1 MNYRDLLAQAGIPE
15 QAMAQHLASMGLGTP
30 QQWQQAI
37 ATGNVSMFNH
47 ADAENAKAFIR
58 NNPQLVQQVRQV
70 VGM

>member
-15 QAMAQHLASMGLGTP
+15 QAMAQHLASMGIGTP

-37 ATGNVSMFNH
+37 ATGNGSMFNH
-47 ADAENAKAFIR
+47 TDAENAKAFIR

>member
-1 MNYRDLLAQAGIPE
+1 MSYRDLLAQSGISE
-15 QAMAQHLASMGLGTP
+15 QAMAHHLASMGIGTP

-37 ATGNVSMFNH
+37 ATGNVSAFNH

-58 NNPQLVQQVRQV
+58 NNPQLMQQVRQF